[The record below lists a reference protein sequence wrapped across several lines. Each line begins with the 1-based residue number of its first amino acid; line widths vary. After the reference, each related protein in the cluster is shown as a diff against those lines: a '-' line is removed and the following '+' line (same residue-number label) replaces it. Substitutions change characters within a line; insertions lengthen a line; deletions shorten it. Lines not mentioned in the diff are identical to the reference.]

1 MLQDKKQTVQ
11 QQPSEVEAK
20 KQQNSETASASTML
34 QHVDQDKKSKHD
46 ETLLLNEVKQQ
57 TEELPQNT
65 VLVQEKMEQKQRKI
79 VEEVVGQKERKVI
92 EETQEFCIREE
103 LHYADNHSRLYEIE
117 QEMMNGSTS
126 KHIKAQILVVLL

>member
-1 MLQDKKQTVQ
+1 
-11 QQPSEVEAK
+11 
-20 KQQNSETASASTML
+20 ML

-126 KHIKAQILVVLL
+126 KHIKTQILVVLLYRL